1 MRNADSLRPA
11 ARWWQQALAF
21 LGTAL
26 LCCGSS
32 ITQAPVFVVNGSTN
46 NTVMSVGAQGLD
58 YPAGSPCD
66 LKTEFQAGQSS
77 SNYGTVGLFGCVVV
91 LSGSTQYQASGVFG
105 AAQNASVNT
114 NAVAGYFS
122 ARAVADGTGASLA
135 QRVRNWAINPWL
147 GDGGHTH
154 VLLQNEVDF
163 NVSGSDTTVE
173 GMIFTGASTAS
184 ANSSSHY
191 INFLPLDGSGGTHNV
206 PIDLI
211 CSPGSSSSACIYIGP
226 AASGSNQASQK
237 LFWYSASAGGGG
249 AADTSVDFYVGP
261 AGVLTEE
268 ASLYGGF
275 SFNSIAFSNLGTPRD
290 GTVVYCSDCGFLTTP
305 GTCAGSGNGA
315 LAIRLNATWRCL

>member
-1 MRNADSLRPA
+1 MRNADCFRPA
-11 ARWWQQALAF
+11 ARWWQRALAF

-114 NAVAGYFS
+114 NAIGGYFS
-122 ARAVADGTGASLA
+122 ARAVADGTGTAESMM
-135 QRVRNWAINPWL
+135 VRNWGINPWL

-154 VLLQNEVDF
+154 VLLQNEFDF
-163 NVSGSDTTVE
+163 NVSGSDTMVQ
-173 GMIFTGASTAS
+173 GLLFTGASTAS
-184 ANSSSHY
+184 GNSNSQY
-191 INFLPLDGSGGTHNV
+191 VVFLPLDGTGGSHNV
-206 PIDLI
+206 PVDVI
-211 CSPGSSSSACIYIGP
+211 CKDGSSSFACIYAGP
-226 AASGSNQASQK
+226 TGTGNNVNSQSIYWFSRSSG
-237 LFWYSASAGGGG
+237 G
-249 AADTSVDFYVGP
+249 ADTSVSALADPVGNLLL
-261 AGVLTEE
+261 ASSANGGIGVPTV
-268 ASLYGGF
+268 
-275 SFNSIAFSNLGTPRD
+275 AFANLGTPAN
-290 GTVVYCSDCGFLTTP
+290 GIMKYCSDCGFLTTP
-305 GTCAGSGNGA
+305 GTCAGSGTGA